1 MELFSNGHMA
11 LELALRVLKVKG
23 EVITTPFTFAS
34 TTQAI
39 ADVGLTPVFCDINET
54 DYTMDVD
61 KIRRFDHRK
70 NRSNCT
76 GSCLWK

>member
-1 MELFSNGHMA
+1 MGEAIWLTHTGPKHQQLEKDLESFLDTPNVELFSNGHMA

-39 ADVGLTPVFCDINET
+39 ADVGLTPRI
-54 DYTMDVD
+54 
-61 KIRRFDHRK
+61 
-70 NRSNCT
+70 
-76 GSCLWK
+76 L